1 MDNTTAS
8 ALLKVFNAVQAGQI
22 PQREL
27 NALRSVLGVQQQ
39 GLSANQVRTTTG
51 KDPFGNVTNAGMAQM
66 NREGYKEIESKLIKF
81 VQGFVN
87 DVVKQCV
94 SLADDRKLGYGN
106 AAYILSEILDS
117 VTFTDIDQILNDYNI
132 KSNNFIQIKRQG
144 STSGWL
150 GRMTNRNPFVNRD
163 GSRYKMESRFGAL
176 LRKNSIN
183 ELWHWG
189 TEGDGQR
196 AVGGLPAFNALF
208 KKMIYEVIR
217 SFYSPLL
224 RITPTKP
231 EWGNSNDSKPEQKGT
246 IDKQAQAAQ
255 NTTGQGTPTHTP
267 TPAAPQTPYT
277 KDLSVD
283 NSKPAIAKTA
293 AASVLDD
300 YENAVNGEGS
310 NLDNAKKNLS
320 GASGANPLSNL
331 KKNLE
336 DTAEQWPNQK
346 GPPPGGLPT
355 NKPYDEKTNPV
366 GKPETEA
373 EKVLKAQADANGE
386 GTDNQDPQKNSSEQQ
401 SSSQGQKEE
410 PTTNADPEEAKET
423 QDGSKKNSTEE
434 KPAEENR
441 EEEQQKN
448 KEELRK
454 KLDQSG
460 SEVFKKLIKP
470 LGEHGFGDDNPVA
483 RPYFMWM
490 VRVMNRPVDKEID
503 KHAETLYELGR
514 AVCSFSD
521 IPAIGAK
528 EKNQKKK
535 EACNVIND
543 FIKELGLPYKTF
555 VPNIGDL
562 YDENKMTDD
571 DSFNKDAV
579 PSNVE
584 YGPKD
589 NTQKNSSIFG
599 KVLDKIRRRPKSEE
613 FGHTASADSLVE
625 RVAAWGV
632 ISNEGA
638 VLRKAFVSLTSKIP
652 ESNNNTKKK

>member
-163 GSRYKMESRFGAL
+163 GSRYKMESKFGAL

-231 EWGNSNDSKPEQKGT
+231 EWGNSNDSKPEQNGT
-246 IDKQAQAAQ
+246 IDEQAQAAQ
-255 NTTGQGTPTHTP
+255 NTTGQGTPTPTPTP

-331 KKNLE
+331 VKYFK
-336 DTAEQWPNQK
+336 DKVFYWPK

-355 NKPYDEKTNPV
+355 NNPYNEKTNPV

-373 EKVLKAQADANGE
+373 EKVLKAQSDANGE
-386 GTDNQDPQKNSSEQQ
+386 GTDNQEPQKNSSEQQ

-410 PTTNADPEEAKET
+410 PTTN
-423 QDGSKKNSTEE
+423 
-434 KPAEENR
+434 
-441 EEEQQKN
+441 
-448 KEELRK
+448 
-454 KLDQSG
+454 
-460 SEVFKKLIKP
+460 
-470 LGEHGFGDDNPVA
+470 
-483 RPYFMWM
+483 
-490 VRVMNRPVDKEID
+490 
-503 KHAETLYELGR
+503 
-514 AVCSFSD
+514 
-521 IPAIGAK
+521 
-528 EKNQKKK
+528 
-535 EACNVIND
+535 
-543 FIKELGLPYKTF
+543 
-555 VPNIGDL
+555 
-562 YDENKMTDD
+562 
-571 DSFNKDAV
+571 AV